1 MAPTSIAPASTVP
14 PVAELLAPAHWS
26 TVDCISDLHLQAA
39 EPATFAAWQRYMAS
53 TTADAVFILGDLFE
67 VWVGDDGV
75 EAEPTGF
82 DATCLQVL
90 QAAAQQRPVFF
101 MHGNRD
107 FLFGLRAASAG
118 QLTLLDDP
126 TVLQFAGN
134 RWLLSHGDALCLD
147 DVDYLQ
153 FRALVRSPAWQSNFL
168 AQPLTQRQHIARNI
182 RSQSESRKHNGAV
195 YADVDG
201 PAACQWLAAARASV
215 LVHGHTHRP
224 AQRALGLGLE
234 RWVLSDWDAA
244 ATPPRGDAIRISANG
259 LERIQIA

>member
-14 PVAELLAPAHWS
+14 PVAELLAPSHWR
-26 TVDCISDLHLQAA
+26 TVDCISDLHLQAT
-39 EPATFAAWQRYMAS
+39 EPATFSAWQRYMAS

-75 EAEPTGF
+75 DADPTGF
-82 DATCLQVL
+82 DAACLQVL
-90 QAAAQQRPVFF
+90 QAAARQRPIFF

-107 FLFGLRAASAG
+107 FLFGQRAAGAA
-118 QLTLLDDP
+118 QLTLLNDP
-126 TVLQFAGN
+126 TVLQFAGQ

-147 DVDYLQ
+147 DLDYLQ
-153 FRALVRSPAWQSNFL
+153 FRALVRSPTWQSNFL
-168 AQPLTQRQHIARNI
+168 AQPLEQRQQIARDI
-182 RSQSESRKHNGAV
+182 RNQSESRKYSGVV

-201 PAACQWLAAARASV
+201 PAACQWLAAAGAPV

-224 AQRALGLGLE
+224 AQLALGTGLE

-244 ATPPRGDAIRISANG
+244 ATPPRGDALRISADG
-259 LERIQIA
+259 LKRIPIA